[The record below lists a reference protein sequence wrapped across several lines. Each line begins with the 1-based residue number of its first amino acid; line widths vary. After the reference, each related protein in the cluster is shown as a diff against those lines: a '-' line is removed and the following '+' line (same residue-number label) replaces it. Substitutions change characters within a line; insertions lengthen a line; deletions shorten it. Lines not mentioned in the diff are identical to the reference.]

1 MDELI
6 KEINKYPNETILI
19 VKWKNNLVVKG
30 KIDTIYETDNG
41 LDVDED
47 RHQEFYA
54 CLLAVLEILSLPAG
68 DVNIDDFIEISM
80 QNPPLEVELDNKVV
94 IWKNANLCLED

>member
-19 VKWKNNLVVKG
+19 VKWENNLVVKG

-47 RHQEFYA
+47 RYQEFYA